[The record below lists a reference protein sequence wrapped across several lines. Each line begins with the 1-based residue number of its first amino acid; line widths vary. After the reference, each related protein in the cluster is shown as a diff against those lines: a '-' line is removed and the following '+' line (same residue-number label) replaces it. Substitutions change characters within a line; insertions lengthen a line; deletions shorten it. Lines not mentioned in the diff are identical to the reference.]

1 MCDKKKLHKETYLL
15 PQNPRAD
22 ANAWQVLEWLS
33 EIVQKLQPPSSFV
46 AQNLLSETQS
56 AEA

>member
-1 MCDKKKLHKETYLL
+1 
-15 PQNPRAD
+15 
-22 ANAWQVLEWLS
+22 VLEWLS